1 MVTNMY
7 IYTIYIL
14 NIIYYIYIIMKSHI
28 FHAMKSHETPNDG
41 QFFSSKSRRRPSYWQ
56 LHRRDAPPVVPRSAI
71 DVALQ
76 PALAKRRDFTQGK
89 LKTKQINCSKIGG
102 ICHIMPMTWDFY
114 GLLSNFLMVLKEGL
128 GILEC

>member
-1 MVTNMY
+1 MKPLTMV
-7 IYTIYIL
+7 I
-14 NIIYYIYIIMKSHI
+14 
-28 FHAMKSHETPNDG
+28 
-41 QFFSSKSRRRPSYWQ
+41 FFSSKSRRRPSYWQ
-56 LHRRDAPPVVPRSAI
+56 LHRRDAPPVVPHSAI

-89 LKTKQINCSKIGG
+89 LKTKHKLLENWG
-102 ICHIMPMTWDFY
+102 IMPMTWDFY